1 MAQAEQ
7 REHRDAVLNLIE
19 AYHELNIRS
28 IDELDTEPSA
38 LQFMRHVARN
48 RPFVVRKAATS
59 WRAVRLWDA
68 SYLREVMGDAAVN
81 VATTPKGNADGLVE
95 DRHGNLILVEP
106 YEKKEA
112 FGDFLRYVQAEMH
125 LAEQERSNR
134 NVKYAQTQN
143 DNLRAEYSA
152 LFADVPDSIAFASAA
167 LDAEPDAVNFWL
179 GNERSVTAL
188 HKDNYENVYVQVR
201 GQKHFVLLPPIEM
214 PCVNEVPIQFARYQP
229 SDGDESRLE
238 PQVYEQNEPVPTPIW
253 DPDEPDARASQYSKS
268 SKPMRVTLEEG
279 DMMYLPAMWYHKVS
293 QSPGEEGFSCSVN
306 YWYDMDFSGS
316 FWAQNSYMKET
327 VEAAAKQVKYPEL
340 QFGEEA

>member
-1 MAQAEQ
+1 MAQGEQ
-7 REHRDAVLNLIE
+7 REHRDAVLNLVE
-19 AYHELNIRS
+19 AYHELNVCS
-28 IDELDTEPSA
+28 IDELTSEPSP
-38 LQFMRHVARN
+38 LQFMRHVAKN
-48 RPFVVRKAATS
+48 RPFVVRKAARS
-59 WRAVRLWDA
+59 WRAVRQWDA
-68 SYLREVMGDAAVN
+68 SYLREVMGNAAVK

-106 YEKKEA
+106 YEKEEA
-112 FGDFLRYVQAEMH
+112 FGDFLSYVQAEMH
-125 LAEQERSNR
+125 LAEQERSGR

-152 LFADVPDSIAFASAA
+152 LFADVPNSIDFASAA

-229 SDGDESRLE
+229 SDGDESKLE
-238 PQVYEQNEPVPTPIW
+238 PQVYEQTEPIPTPIW
-253 DPDEPDARASQYSKS
+253 DPDEPDARISPYSKS
-268 SKPMRVTLEEG
+268 SKPMRVTLDEG

-316 FWAQNSYMKET
+316 FWAQNSYLRET

-340 QFGEEA
+340 QCGEEA

>member
-1 MAQAEQ
+1 MAQADE
-7 REHRDAVLNLIE
+7 REHQDVVLNLIDT
-19 AYHELNIRS
+19 YHELNACV
-28 IDELDTEPSA
+28 IDELTAQPTA
-38 LQFMRHVARN
+38 LQFARYVGRN
-48 RPFVVRKAATS
+48 RPFVVRRGACS
-59 WRAVRLWDA
+59 WRAVRQWDA

-81 VATTPKGNADGLVE
+81 VATTPRGNADGLVE
-95 DRHGNLILVEP
+95 DKYENLILVEP
-106 YEKKEA
+106 YEQKES
-112 FGDFLRYVQAEMH
+112 FSDFLGYVQAEAHMS
-125 LAEQERSNR
+125 EQERSGR

-152 LFADVPDSIAFASAA
+152 LFADVPNSIDFASTA

-201 GQKHFVLLPPIEM
+201 GEKHFVLLPPIEM

-229 SDGDESRLE
+229 TGDDQSTLE
-238 PQVYEQNEPVPTPIW
+238 PQAYEDSELVPTPIW
-253 DPDEPDARASQYSKS
+253 DPDEPDARASLYSKS
-268 SKPMRVTLEEG
+268 SKPMRVTLYEG

-293 QSPGEEGFSCSVN
+293 QSSGEEGYSCSVN

-316 FWAQNSYMKET
+316 FWAQNNYLRET

-340 QFGEEA
+340 SFGEEE